1 MQTYRFSYVTVD
13 KVTNSHFA
21 TVEVPDDV
29 EDVEEYIEQHIQDW
43 KYDEFDDVIDSE
55 QLEGPSEIEVG

>member
-1 MQTYRFSYVTVD
+1 
-13 KVTNSHFA
+13 
-21 TVEVPDDV
+21 VPDDV

-55 QLEGPSEIEVG
+55 QLEGPSEIEVV